1 MRHLQHRVLLR
12 LGRDDLGVAANS
24 PSIGK
29 VAIEQRLDR
38 QFVHV
43 MLLAGSAF
51 AMAIHLHDA
60 NFDLAIGIL
69 GELA

>member
-1 MRHLQHRVLLR
+1 MRTLQHRVLLR
-12 LGRDDLGVAANS
+12 LCSNDLGVAANS

-43 MLLAGSAF
+43 MFLAGCAF

-69 GELA
+69 RELT